1 MQRTLR
7 AAGNSQNTATFIM
20 TTKKTLN
27 EQVNEVL
34 NSRMSV
40 NKKTKTLIKLGV
52 TPYEAMFM
60 ARASMVVTPRR
71 PLAPRHTFTYTFGVE
86 METINCRP
94 SDFIRAAADLGLSVI
109 DHTACYS
116 GCHTDIA
123 EFKLVPDGSLSGSN
137 TAECVTPALNSNE
150 VGFESLK
157 KCCTALKTIG
167 ATTNKSCGLHVHIG
181 ARNLTDQE
189 FCNVFVNY
197 MMLETAIES
206 FLAPSR
212 RGSNA
217 HWCYSLRRHEYAVLD
232 ATTKSEMR
240 QALNYDRYHRVNAE
254 AYNRHQTIEFRQHQG
269 TINYR
274 KVEAWVKFLGK
285 LVEFSKTNRLTERID
300 TIENIPF
307 LEEREK
313 NYFISRREAL
323 A

>member
-1 MQRTLR
+1 
-7 AAGNSQNTATFIM
+7 M
-20 TTKKTLN
+20 TTKTLN

-40 NKKTKTLIKLGV
+40 SKKTKTLISLGV
-52 TPYEAMFM
+52 TPYEALYM

-71 PLAPRHTFTYTFGVE
+71 PQAPRHIFTYTFGVE
-86 METINCRP
+86 METVNCRP
-94 SDFIRAAADLGLSVI
+94 SAFMQAAHDFGLTAI
-109 DHTACYS
+109 DHTGCYS

-123 EFKLVPDGSLSGSN
+123 EFKLVPDGSLRGSN

-150 VGFESLK
+150 AGFEDLK
-157 KCCTALKTIG
+157 KCCHALRSVG

-181 ARNLTDQE
+181 ARDLSDQE

-217 HWCYSLRRHEYAVLD
+217 QWCYSLRRHERSVLT
-232 ATTKSEMR
+232 ATTKEEMR
-240 QALNYDRYHRVNAE
+240 QALGYDRYHRVNAE
-254 AYNRHQTIEFRQHQG
+254 AYNRHRTIEFRQHQG

-274 KVEAWVKFLGK
+274 KVSAWVSFLGK

-300 TIENIPF
+300 RIENIPF
-307 LEEREK
+307 LSQAEK
-313 NYFISRREAL
+313 NYFIRRREAL
-323 A
+323 G

>member
-1 MQRTLR
+1 
-7 AAGNSQNTATFIM
+7 M
-20 TTKKTLN
+20 TTKTLN

-40 NKKTKTLIKLGV
+40 SKKTKTLISLGL
-52 TPYEAMFM
+52 TQHEALYM
-60 ARASMVVTPRR
+60 ARASMVIKPRR
-71 PLAPRHTFTYTFGVE
+71 PMAPRHVFTYTFGVE
-86 METINCRP
+86 METVNCRP
-94 SDFIRAAADLGLSVI
+94 SAFIRAARDFGLAAI
-109 DHTACYS
+109 DHTGCYS

-123 EFKLVPDGSLSGSN
+123 EFKLVPDGSLRGSN

-150 VGFESLK
+150 AGFEDLK
-157 KCCTALKTIG
+157 KCCHALRQVG

-181 ARNLTDQE
+181 ARDLSDQE

-212 RGSNA
+212 RGCA
-217 HWCYSLRRHEYAVLD
+217 AQWCYSLRRHERSVLT
-232 ATTKSEMR
+232 ATTKEEMR

-254 AYNRHQTIEFRQHQG
+254 AYNRHKTIEFRQHQG

-274 KVEAWVKFLGK
+274 KVSAWVSFLGK

-307 LEEREK
+307 LSQAEK
-313 NYFISRREAL
+313 NYFIRRREAL
-323 A
+323 G